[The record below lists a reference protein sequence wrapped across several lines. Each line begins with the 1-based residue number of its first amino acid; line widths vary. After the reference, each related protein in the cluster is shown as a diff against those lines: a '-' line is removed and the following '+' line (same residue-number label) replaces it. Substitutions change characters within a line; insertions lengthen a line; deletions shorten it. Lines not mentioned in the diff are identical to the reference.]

1 MKEIKMS
8 IHDFMEVQRGNLTY
22 ADLDLN
28 TLDKKLEKIS
38 GKILKNP
45 KLKKIVVVGIAYMN
59 MAVKAYA
66 ESGATSEAIKQVNYA
81 RNEVVGVLQAVA
93 LAICII
99 MCILEIGKALMSNR
113 SSDISSIIMKYLA
126 AVIGICLCPRIF
138 EWIGK
143 LCGVNI

>member
-22 ADLDLN
+22 ADLDLD
-28 TLDKKLEKIS
+28 TLDKKLEKIA
-38 GKILKNP
+38 GEILKDP
-45 KLKKIVVVGIAYMN
+45 KLKRAVVVGIAYISI
-59 MAVKAYA
+59 AVEAHA
-66 ESGATSEAIKQVNYA
+66 ESGTSQAIAQVNHA
-81 RNEVVGVLQAVA
+81 RNEIVGVLLAVA

-126 AVIGICLCPRIF
+126 AVIGVCLCPRIF